1 MVRHVT
7 AIVAGVGF
15 GWIAVEVISYL
26 GVLLFPAAVVAGSE
40 TASYL
45 GWMIGDLPINGLLVQ
60 QLAWFVGAGVS
71 AWLASRIHVSDKL
84 ICGALAAL
92 LLLALS
98 VITLILNPSPLWFIL
113 LTPLVFLGGAAV
125 GLLPQWRAAQ
135 LR

>member
-1 MVRHVT
+1 MIRHIT

-15 GWIAVEVISYL
+15 GWAAVETISFL
-26 GVLLFPAAVVAGSE
+26 GTLIFPASATPGGD
-40 TASYL
+40 ASNHL
-45 GWMIGDLPINGLLVQ
+45 GWMIGELPINALLFK
-60 QLAWFVGAGVS
+60 QLAWFVGAGLS
-71 AWLASRIHVSDKL
+71 AWLASRIHVTDQI
-84 ICGALAAL
+84 ICGALASL

-98 VITLILNPSPLWFIL
+98 VITLIINPSPLWFIL